1 MAEGLIIEF
10 EGATR
15 ELYDGVNAIVQVETT
30 NPNATGWPS
39 GLAFHAA
46 GETQTGAIVFEVWD
60 SRADQERFMADRLGP
75 ALQQA
80 GAPAPARM
88 EWIDL
93 LAATTI
99 AR

>member
-15 ELYDGVNAIVQVETT
+15 ELYDAVNAILQVETT
-30 NPNATGWPS
+30 NPNASGWPP

-46 GETQTGAIVFEVWD
+46 GETGTGAVVVEVWD
-60 SRADQERFMADRLGP
+60 SKADQERFMTDRLGP

-80 GAPAPARM
+80 GAPAPSRM

-93 LAATTI
+93 VAATTI